1 MQLTRPRSLSAG
13 ARCVPAARIK
23 ASPARLLRH
32 LAVLALLLPFSAP
45 EPAAAAPR
53 LKDIS
58 YSAAFVYEICTGQ
71 RRDASRQEQE
81 SLCWVYLSSFV
92 ETTDEYSQ
100 AGFKLFCA
108 PDALPLEALRR
119 VFLTYTAE
127 LPDAA
132 EYLPGGRVMVQA
144 LMRAYPCAARP

>member
-1 MQLTRPRSLSAG
+1 LHRLRS
-13 ARCVPAARIK
+13 
-23 ASPARLLRH
+23 
-32 LAVLALLLPFSAP
+32 LAVLAALLPLGTP

-92 ETTDEYSQ
+92 ETSDEFSQ
-100 AGFKLFCA
+100 AGFRLFCT
-108 PDALPLEALRR
+108 PDTLPLEALRR
-119 VFLTYTAE
+119 VFLTYAAE

-144 LMRAYPCAARP
+144 LMRAYPCGTRP